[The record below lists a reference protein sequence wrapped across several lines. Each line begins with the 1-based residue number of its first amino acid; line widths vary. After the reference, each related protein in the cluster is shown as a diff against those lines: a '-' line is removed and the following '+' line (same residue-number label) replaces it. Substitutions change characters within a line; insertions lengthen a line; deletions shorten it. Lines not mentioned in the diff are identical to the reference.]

1 MMEERY
7 GVIDKIHI
15 PDQLGNYRSTLREN
29 NDTLDILGWE
39 PKDRLNNYIQ
49 SL

>member
-1 MMEERY
+1 MM
-7 GVIDKIHI
+7 DKKFGPIIKTHI

-39 PKDRLNNYIQ
+39 PKGRLNDYIQ